1 MNDLTTPAHA
11 LTETLAEEQQ
21 LYGSLLE
28 LAARE
33 ERAIVG
39 GDVRILTE
47 ITDEKEQLLEL
58 LAALE
63 SERMTALTAFAAVT
77 GHAPGE
83 ITLTEAAASLEA
95 GEGALLTRAG
105 EQLRTTALELRDA
118 NDRNAALLRSSRDLV
133 DRWIQYLRTVLTGA
147 LAYNADGGLNDAV
160 GRRVL
165 DRSA

>member
-1 MNDLTTPAHA
+1 MSDLTTPAHA
-11 LTETLAEEQQ
+11 LSETLAEEHQ
-21 LYGSLLE
+21 LYASLLE

-33 ERAIVG
+33 EQAIVG

-47 ITDEKEQLLEL
+47 ITEEKEQLLEL

-63 SERMTALTAFAAVT
+63 TERMTALTAFAAAT
-77 GHAPGE
+77 GHDPGDM
-83 ITLTEAAASLEA
+83 TLSEAAGALDAS
-95 GEGALLTRAG
+95 EGALLTRAG
-105 EQLRTTALELRDA
+105 EQLRAIALELRGA
-118 NDRNAALLRSSRDLV
+118 NDRNAALLRSSRDIV

-147 LAYNADGGLNDAV
+147 LAYNADGGLTDAV

>member
-1 MNDLTTPAHA
+1 MMDLTTPAQA

-21 LYGSLLE
+21 LYAALLE
-28 LAARE
+28 LAGRE

-39 GDVRILTE
+39 GDVRALTE
-47 ITDEKEQLLEL
+47 ITEEKEHLLET

-63 SERMTALTAFAAVT
+63 TERMTALTAFATVT
-77 GHAPGE
+77 GREADE
-83 ITLTEAAASLEA
+83 ITLTEAASALE
-95 GEGALLTRAG
+95 ETDGALLTRAG
-105 EQLRTTALELRDA
+105 EQLRALAVELRGA
-118 NDRNAALLRSSRDLV
+118 NDRNAALLRSSRDIV

-147 LAYNADGGLNDAV
+147 LAYNADGGLTDAG